1 MPGIGFLERL
11 QGRLTS
17 RVDAS
22 SDSAPSSRS
31 VSRSSAKDKR
41 PATAEDSSKDLSPQ
55 KKLSRSKSPVPET
68 FIPDT
73 PASTAGSAI
82 VDAASTGTR
91 GVHAVVLDFSW
102 SCVEFSYAIKYCAPP
117 TKSKR
122 RTCAG
127 PHGSAAAEPNTAG
140 LGNCR
145 VKRQAWL
152 QNSKAKKEEKRKT
165 KQEQTDP
172 SKAGKD
178 QF

>member
-22 SDSAPSSRS
+22 SDCAPNSRS
-31 VSRSSAKDKR
+31 VSRSSSKDKR
-41 PATAEDSSKDLSPQ
+41 AATAEDSSQDLSPQ
-55 KKLSRSKSPVPET
+55 KKLSRSKSPVPVR

-73 PASTAGSAI
+73 PASTAGSVI
-82 VDAASTGTR
+82 VDTASTGTR
-91 GVHAVVLDFSW
+91 GVHVVVLDFSW
-102 SCVEFSYAIKYCAPP
+102 SCVEFPYAIKYCAPP

-127 PHGSAAAEPNTAG
+127 PHGSAAAQPKTTG
-140 LGNCR
+140 LGKSR
-145 VKRQAWL
+145 LKREEWL
-152 QNSKAKKEEKRKT
+152 RNSKAKQEEKRKT

-172 SKAGKD
+172 SKAGKG
-178 QF
+178 